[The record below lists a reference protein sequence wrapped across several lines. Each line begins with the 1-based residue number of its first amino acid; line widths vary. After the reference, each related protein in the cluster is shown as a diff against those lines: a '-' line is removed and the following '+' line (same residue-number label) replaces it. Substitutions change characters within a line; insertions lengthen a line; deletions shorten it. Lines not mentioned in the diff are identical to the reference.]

1 MGKQR
6 NKESMKGQDKKRRRM
21 EEKGRKGRKGKEEKE
36 PRKGQR
42 AAGPEE
48 G

>member
-1 MGKQR
+1 
-6 NKESMKGQDKKRRRM
+6 MKGQDKKRRRM
-21 EEKGRKGRKGKEEKE
+21 EEKGRKERKGKEEKE
-36 PRKGQR
+36 LRKGQR